1 MAGAYTGAY
10 TGVGAK
16 NRGRARGPR
25 SGVRGPG
32 STDAAQAEAA
42 PRGVEVWPRR
52 PAPETS
58 PRPAAYRPLRRQEG
72 RCLDTRRGGAPRPA
86 DFPRLLLGS
95 CGLLNS
101 AWCPAGEQASQMR
114 IELREGAAHRPS
126 EPLPGRSPSALRSC
140 FLDKLPETAAW
151 EPVLPPAVPGQ
162 RAELDHHVLQSER
175 QQLMGVDV
183 DVEAPQAK
191 ATEAVEMVRTHGPCP
206 LLSHHFL

>member
-1 MAGAYTGAY
+1 M
-10 TGVGAK
+10 
-16 NRGRARGPR
+16 
-25 SGVRGPG
+25 
-32 STDAAQAEAA
+32 
-42 PRGVEVWPRR
+42 W
-52 PAPETS
+52 
-58 PRPAAYRPLRRQEG
+58 
-72 RCLDTRRGGAPRPA
+72 
-86 DFPRLLLGS
+86 
-95 CGLLNS
+95 
-101 AWCPAGEQASQMR
+101 
-114 IELREGAAHRPS
+114 
-126 EPLPGRSPSALRSC
+126 LRSC